1 MAIETVTPRRRFFP
15 FNAEQTLNIASEIG
29 PIFAMFV
36 VNFIYGVEAGVW
48 SLIAATVVA
57 LIASMIVL
65 KRPPIMPFVA
75 GAVSITFGALTLYT
89 GDATWVQIKVTIF
102 NALVALLLFVGLMRK
117 KYFFE
122 FIFGKTFHYTSEGWA
137 ALTRNAALF
146 FLVTAIANEL
156 VRLGFASAHIE
167 CPQSWLWL
175 LKKPMLSGLDI
186 WMIFK
191 LFIVMPLTGLFFV
204 WQTRAM
210 RRHQIPAPAVARAPA
225 ADRAQ

>member
-1 MAIETVTPRRRFFP
+1 
-15 FNAEQTLNIASEIG
+15 
-29 PIFAMFV
+29 
-36 VNFIYGVEAGVW
+36 
-48 SLIAATVVA
+48 VVA

-122 FIFGKTFHYTSEGWA
+122 FIFGKTFHYTSDGWA

-156 VRLGFASAHIE
+156 VRLGFSSAHIE
-167 CPQSWLWL
+167 CPKSWLWL

-204 WQTRAM
+204 WQTRVM
-210 RRHQIPAPAVARAPA
+210 RRYQIPAPAAVRAPSTE
-225 ADRAQ
+225 RAH